1 VYHGRNEDHE
11 HRQRLAAFLERLGT
25 GEVDAE
31 QWQRLIV
38 NHYFDE
44 TLERVRREVARLR
57 IQNEAMRW
65 SPEEKGRIDAWV
77 REIRATAV

>member
-1 VYHGRNEDHE
+1 MYHGRNEDHE
-11 HRQRLAAFLERLGT
+11 HRQRLAAFLERLRN
-25 GEVDAE
+25 GEVEGE
-31 QWQRLIV
+31 QWQRLVV
-38 NHYFDE
+38 NHYLDE